1 MIMLPALRGVIQR
14 STRIY
19 PNQWTIIRALSSLP
33 DHKLIRMPALSPT
46 MEVGTIQEWKKKV
59 GDEIE
64 GGEVIAE
71 IETDKATRSYEYND
85 DGYLAKVFFEDG
97 AADVPVGTPVAIVVE
112 EQEDI
117 EAFKNYVPDDS
128 PSEAAPEAPQQEPT
142 PAAHAEAPAP
152 PVTPSSGFSAAA
164 ATATAPQTTGARV
177 LASPLARIT
186 ASNAGLSLKSI
197 AGTGPGGRVLAA
209 DVEDALVH
217 GVPKPSEPSIGHL
230 PGMPMYTDVEV
241 SKYKRVTAER
251 LLQSKQTIPHYYL
264 TVECTVD
271 KMLQLRGAIN
281 AKAKEGE
288 YKISVND
295 FVVKAAAAALRK
307 VPEVNSQWMGDKIR
321 TYHAADISIAVQT
334 EQGLITPIVK
344 DADRKGLKE
353 ISNDVK
359 QLAAKARDN
368 ALTPEEFMGGTFTI
382 SNLGMFGVSNFSAIV
397 NPPQAAILAVGNSEQ
412 KVVPDESSLNG
423 FGTKT
428 VMSVTLSCDHR
439 VVDGAVGAQWLA
451 FFKSCLEDPVNI
463 IM

>member
-1 MIMLPALRGVIQR
+1 
-14 STRIY
+14 
-19 PNQWTIIRALSSLP
+19 
-33 DHKLIRMPALSPT
+33 
-46 MEVGTIQEWKKKV
+46 
-59 GDEIE
+59 
-64 GGEVIAE
+64 
-71 IETDKATRSYEYND
+71 
-85 DGYLAKVFFEDG
+85 
-97 AADVPVGTPVAIVVE
+97 
-112 EQEDI
+112 
-117 EAFKNYVPDDS
+117 
-128 PSEAAPEAPQQEPT
+128 
-142 PAAHAEAPAP
+142 
-152 PVTPSSGFSAAA
+152 
-164 ATATAPQTTGARV
+164 
-177 LASPLARIT
+177 
-186 ASNAGLSLKSI
+186 
-197 AGTGPGGRVLAA
+197 
-209 DVEDALVH
+209 
-217 GVPKPSEPSIGHL
+217 
-230 PGMPMYTDVEV
+230 MPMYTDVEV

>member
-1 MIMLPALRGVIQR
+1 
-14 STRIY
+14 
-19 PNQWTIIRALSSLP
+19 
-33 DHKLIRMPALSPT
+33 MPALSPT

-97 AADVPVGTPVAIVVE
+97 AADVPVGTPMAIVVE

-117 EAFKNYVPDDS
+117 DAFNDYVPDNAA
-128 PSEAAPEAPQQEPT
+128 SEAESGSPPQEPT
-142 PAAHAEAPAP
+142 PEAQAATPIPPEAPSPAP
-152 PVTPSSGFSAAA
+152 TTPPAV
-164 ATATAPQTTGARV
+164 ATQATGERV
-177 LASPLARIT
+177 LASPLARVS
-186 ASNAGLSLKSI
+186 AANAGLSLKSV

-209 DVEDALVH
+209 DVQDALVH
-217 GVPKPSEPSIGHL
+217 GVPQPEEQSVDQL

-264 TVECTVD
+264 TVECEVD
-271 KMLQLRGAIN
+271 KMLELRSAIN
-281 AKAKEGE
+281 AKAKNGE

-321 TYHAADISIAVQT
+321 TFHAADISIAVQT
-334 EQGLITPIVK
+334 EKGLITPIVK

-353 ISNDVK
+353 ISTDVK
-359 QLAAKARDN
+359 QLAAKAREN
-368 ALTPEEFMGGTFTI
+368 ALAPEEFMGGTFTI
-382 SNLGMFGVSNFSAIV
+382 SNLGMFGVSSFSAIV
-397 NPPQAAILAVGNSEQ
+397 NPPQAAILAVGNSAK
-412 KVVPDESSLNG
+412 KVVPDNSSING
-423 FGTKT
+423 YGTRT
-428 VMSVTLSCDHR
+428 VMNVTLSCDHR

-451 FFKSCLEDPVNI
+451 FFKSCMEDPVNI